1 MAWLFLIIAG
11 LFEVLGVILLNELS
25 RTKKRFYIVLM
36 AITFVL
42 SFSTL
47 KVAMNTIPMG
57 TAYAIWTGI
66 GTAGGAIIGM
76 IFYRESTHFSR
87 LFFIFLIIV
96 SVIGLRLIQ

>member
-1 MAWLFLIIAG
+1 MAWLFLIVAG

>member
-1 MAWLFLIIAG
+1 MAWLFLIVAG
-11 LFEVLGVILLNELS
+11 LFEVLGVVLLNELS

>member
-1 MAWLFLIIAG
+1 MAWLFLIVDG

-76 IFYRESTHFSR
+76 ICYRESTHFSR

>member
-11 LFEVLGVILLNELS
+11 LFEVLGVILLNELC

-47 KVAMNTIPMG
+47 KVAMITIPMG

-76 IFYRESTHFSR
+76 IFYRESAHFSR
-87 LFFIFLIIV
+87 LFFIFLILV